1 MNGFPIGVQKDGK
14 YYLYNHLKLDL
25 KYHSSDTYE
34 GHRIVGFEIEPRSV
48 VQATQA
54 DPTKPFGLKAVC
66 QEGADAQLM
75 ELDMFNEVIFSYDV
89 TWEYSDVR
97 WVSRWDNY
105 LKMTGGQIHWFS
117 ILNSLMIM
125 LFLSGMVAM
134 ILLRTLYRDITK
146 YNELA
151 TAEEAAEETGWKLVH
166 GDVFRKPRFGKLLAV
181 SVGSGVVGGCGT
193 CQQEHS
199 ASVTVIGINGSTLL
213 ETMAVSSIQDL
224 NQQVQAKLKSRLLQ
238 LAGLEDEN
246 GNLAS
251 DLCSMKDLED
261 VALQVAVRLAETGR
275 GWGLHSL
282 QVAWEWDDLL
292 AAPRARFSATRIGGD
307 GARQHMRVD
316 FWSLVVPPGV
326 RVIVS
331 IREGSPSS
339 EAARD
344 FVTLHSLAVRDI
356 VDIRRAHQRACD
368 AHREELLAR
377 RSQADTVD
385 ALIMLRQYTAELVH
399 FEVFHDV
406 YNNEAEGKAESLFST
421 SRFSDVGKL
430 EEHMV
435 VLSKLH
441 VGEEHPFWKPTQL
454 QTGRM
459 RQLEMTPVMGFS
471 PGVGQAANISHCF
484 FTFGHP
490 TRRKMKTVQILGMSI
505 VTLIFALLG
514 FLSPAHRGGLLQSM
528 MMLFTFMGVFGGYA
542 SARLY
547 KVFNG
552 EDWKTNTLMT
562 AMLYPGVI
570 FMVFFVLNLFIW
582 GQKSSG
588 AVPFTTMFA
597 ILVLWFGISV
607 PLVFLGSYFGFRR
620 ELRELTATKMSTSAC
635 RLLTADGHPLATIDA
650 APEGSTLTA
659 VAISTSGLLEIVGL
673 VGDPVAAVPV
683 PELETMALKVASSL
697 ASVACWFGGPGHL
710 EGYPA
715 IPWPFGERVAAP
727 PQFSSTRGRS
737 GRQAM
742 QVTQKTPVVHAGVE
756 VVFTVREG
764 SLVPNVLEDFIP
776 EENLTVRDIIKLRD
790 KHDKACQERRRDL
803 LATKPGTDVVEAE
816 MSLKEYGLGR
826 VHFVLGY
833 SLTNDEEIPTQQ
845 EGKEAIELPVR
856 TNHVPRICPKLGS
869 VLCRCPFC
877 PSLGQSEAEKG
888 VKWRHLRFGLDK
900 MPGSTAAQSIGSLK
914 SQSNRYRTLNTN
926 ADIDETL
933 FGNAH
938 NKTMPKQADGKEVMI
953 VGKDTVMVRKR
964 YDRHNAKAN
973 PKEQAVVIAASE
985 LNRLRE
991 NAKLLSKE
999 EEIEQKKREEE
1010 ALAERQAKSI
1020 ARKEKIR
1027 QMEEERKRNAIQAET
1042 AKDAR
1047 GAKGGVLERAKQMLD
1062 EDMDDVKHMNQMML
1076 YSKIVTIRDA
1086 QIQEKRMVQA
1096 EKEEE
1101 ERHLDAMME
1110 IERLKALKMYEVR
1123 EQERMQSQ
1131 RAGAKVIIEQI
1142 KDRQA
1147 QRMKEEEQR
1156 DQERSFVLKQ
1166 IESLKAE
1173 EVEQQQQKK
1182 LAAERLMQ
1190 EVNEAN
1196 GAAMKIKEERMLA
1209 EKLEEQKII
1218 EYQEAKEQRERDL
1231 EAEKSRLAADK
1242 ERETARLRAM
1252 QEKAQ
1257 DKAAEMDALRAK
1269 RAMEAAERA
1278 ARQKEAAEKQKQD
1291 RMNADLKEARFQQQA
1306 EKERRLGE
1314 QAKFERDEFERIIEV
1329 QMQQEEAE
1337 RQRQGEEHH
1346 MRLQHAQE
1354 LRHQISAREEKAYQ
1368 ERRDFLED
1376 GNSVRASIGNERK
1389 KLEKIKARKI
1399 EELKKS
1405 GVPEKY
1411 WAELARKKIS
1421 I

>member
-1 MNGFPIGVQKDGK
+1 MFACCMAGVPDA
-14 YYLYNHLKLDL
+14 
-25 KYHSSDTYE
+25 
-34 GHRIVGFEIEPRSV
+34 EP
-48 VQATQA
+48 
-54 DPTKPFGLKAVC
+54 
-66 QEGADAQLM
+66 
-75 ELDMFNEVIFSYDV
+75 
-89 TWEYSDVR
+89 
-97 WVSRWDNY
+97 
-105 LKMTGGQIHWFS
+105 
-117 ILNSLMIM
+117 
-125 LFLSGMVAM
+125 
-134 ILLRTLYRDITK
+134 LRRTFT
-146 YNELA
+146 
-151 TAEEAAEETGWKLVH
+151 
-166 GDVFRKPRFGKLLAV
+166 
-181 SVGSGVVGGCGT
+181 VVGISGK
-193 CQQEHS
+193 
-199 ASVTVIGINGSTLL
+199 TLL
-213 ETMAVSSIQDL
+213 EGVEVSSLD
-224 NQQVQAKLKSRLLQ
+224 
-238 LAGLEDEN
+238 
-246 GNLAS
+246 
-251 DLCSMKDLED
+251 
-261 VALQVAVRLAETGR
+261 
-275 GWGLHSL
+275 
-282 QVAWEWDDLL
+282 
-292 AAPRARFSATRIGGD
+292 
-307 GARQHMRVD
+307 
-316 FWSLVVPPGV
+316 
-326 RVIVS
+326 
-331 IREGSPSS
+331 
-339 EAARD
+339 
-344 FVTLHSLAVRDI
+344 
-356 VDIRRAHQRACD
+356 
-368 AHREELLAR
+368 
-377 RSQADTVD
+377 
-385 ALIMLRQYTAELVH
+385 
-399 FEVFHDV
+399 
-406 YNNEAEGKAESLFST
+406 
-421 SRFSDVGKL
+421 
-430 EEHMV
+430 
-435 VLSKLH
+435 
-441 VGEEHPFWKPTQL
+441 
-454 QTGRM
+454 
-459 RQLEMTPVMGFS
+459 
-471 PGVGQAANISHCF
+471 
-484 FTFGHP
+484 
-490 TRRKMKTVQILGMSI
+490 
-505 VTLIFALLG
+505 
-514 FLSPAHRGGLLQSM
+514 
-528 MMLFTFMGVFGGYA
+528 
-542 SARLY
+542 
-547 KVFNG
+547 
-552 EDWKTNTLMT
+552 
-562 AMLYPGVI
+562 
-570 FMVFFVLNLFIW
+570 
-582 GQKSSG
+582 
-588 AVPFTTMFA
+588 
-597 ILVLWFGISV
+597 
-607 PLVFLGSYFGFRR
+607 
-620 ELRELTATKMSTSAC
+620 ELRELTATSMSTSAC
-635 RLLTADGHPLATIDA
+635 RLLSADGRPLTRIDE

-659 VAISTSGLLEIVGL
+659 VAISTSGLLEITGL
-673 VGDPVAAVPV
+673 VGDPVASVPQQ
-683 PELETMALKVASSL
+683 ELETMALKVAHSL
-697 ASVACWFGGPGHL
+697 ASIACWFGGPGHL
-710 EGYPA
+710 EGYPT
-715 IPWPFGERVAAP
+715 IPWPFGETVAAP

-737 GRQAM
+737 EKKAM
-742 QVTQKTPVVHAGVE
+742 QVTTKTPVVHAGVE
-756 VVFTVREG
+756 VVFSVREG

-790 KHDKACQERRRDL
+790 KHNIACQERRRDL

-833 SLTNDEEIPTQQ
+833 SVANDDDRWSMLTTLDMEHIRLWEQLSQWSSRVLGTVKTPAARSCLSASHHSCQPEPYGMLLDLIFPSVLCALAGRVQQKQEPGQMPSPDDSLWILMNQVGRDQISAPTAESVPFRPELLKELCLMAWCAIPEDAKSPTAPEMAVTRTYERMFATALQGDSRWQ
-845 EGKEAIELPVR
+845 LGQGGLWHLIPIPSQAIELPVR
-856 TNHVPRICPKLGS
+856 TNH
-869 VLCRCPFC
+869 
-877 PSLGQSEAEKG
+877 
-888 VKWRHLRFGLDK
+888 
-900 MPGSTAAQSIGSLK
+900 
-914 SQSNRYRTLNTN
+914 
-926 ADIDETL
+926 
-933 FGNAH
+933 AH
-938 NKTMPKQADGKEVMI
+938 NKTMPKQGDGKEVMI

-1147 QRMKEEEQR
+1147 QRMKEEESR

-1231 EAEKSRLAADK
+1231 EAEKARLAADK

-1278 ARQKEAAEKQKQD
+1278 ARQKESAEKQKQD

-1354 LRHQISAREEKAYQ
+1354 LRHQIAAREEKAYQ
-1368 ERRDFLED
+1368 ERRDFLEE

-1389 KLEKIKARKI
+1389 KLLATENANP
-1399 EELKKS
+1399 LPQHVS
-1405 GVPEKY
+1405 VLSP
-1411 WAELARKKIS
+1411 LARAPTACAMFVNIS
-1421 I
+1421 LLGSRRQSAREASEARPAPGFVMPPL